1 MTVMD
6 GGRRPAGRRV
16 TASRIS
22 SRMARAWAEPSIR
35 RAGTRRV
42 YRGHLPPRCGDGF
55 SSDSPSPLRGGSG
68 RVLSSSGLLA
78 DRDADPPS
86 PLPGGSGRVLSSS
99 WLLADRDADP
109 PSPLRGGVGEG
120 VSLYHDFSLPA

>member
-6 GGRRPAGRRV
+6 GGRRPAGSRN

-42 YRGHLPPRCGDGF
+42 YRGA
-55 SSDSPSPLRGGSG
+55 SPSPLWGWVLVGLSLPFSG
-68 RVLSSSGLLA
+68 RVLSSSRLF
-78 DRDADPPS
+78 
-86 PLPGGSGRVLSSS
+86 
-99 WLLADRDADP
+99 ADRDADP